1 MFLQIDDYLT
11 PAEVQEIAALAG
23 QAKFVEGR
31 RSNPHNHTK
40 DNVIGD
46 PADPTAQKASQIA
59 LTALQRNEQSRNF
72 AFPQRMAVPSLA
84 RYDVG
89 MKYGAHIDA
98 AFLPLGPQPLR
109 SDVSCTMFI
118 SNPGDYEGGELVI
131 YLGSEIVHVKGK
143 AGSAVF
149 YASTHVH
156 QVEPVRSGSRLVMIT
171 FIESQIPDPACR
183 ELLYHL
189 DEVAALEGFNM
200 SWENRTRL
208 QYVRNNLR
216 RMWGESELADA
227 CPSARGRRRRA
238 GRRRDGRMGAAGGVE
253 PGL

>member
-1 MFLQIDDYLT
+1 MRQERAMFLQIENFLS
-11 PAEVQEIAALAG
+11 PAEVREIAEAAG
-23 QAKFVEGR
+23 EAKFIEGR

-46 PADPTAQKASQIA
+46 PGDPLAQKASQIA
-59 LTALQRNEQSRNF
+59 LSALQRNEPARSF
-72 AFPQRMAVPSLA
+72 AFPQRMAMPSLA

-98 AFLPLGPQPLR
+98 PFMPLGTQPLR

-118 SNPGDYEGGELVI
+118 SSPAQYEGGELVI
-131 YLGSEIVHVKGK
+131 YLGSEIVHVKGN

-171 FIESQIPDPACR
+171 FIESQIPDPLQR
-183 ELLYHL
+183 DLLYSL
-189 DEVAALEGFNM
+189 GEVRAFEAAKME
-200 SWENRTRL
+200 WRTRTQL
-208 QYVRNNLR
+208 DYVVANLH
-216 RMWGESELADA
+216 RMWS
-227 CPSARGRRRRA
+227 R
-238 GRRRDGRMGAAGGVE
+238 
-253 PGL
+253 